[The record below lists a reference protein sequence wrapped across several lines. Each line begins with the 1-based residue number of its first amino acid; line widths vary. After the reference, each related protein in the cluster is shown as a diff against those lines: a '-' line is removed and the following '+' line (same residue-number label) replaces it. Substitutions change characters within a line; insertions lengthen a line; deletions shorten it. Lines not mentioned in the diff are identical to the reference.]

1 MYRIVVGGHLQKVGP
16 FFQDFEV
23 ICMSLRLI
31 FFNMLD
37 YISRHTLIL
46 EIQKKKKKIKELA
59 RLSVMLYHIIP
70 NILYVN

>member
-1 MYRIVVGGHLQKVGP
+1 MCVQHVHVMC
-16 FFQDFEV
+16 V
-23 ICMSLRLI
+23 CVRLI

-37 YISRHTLIL
+37 YISRRTLNL
-46 EIQKKKKKIKELA
+46 EIQKKTQKTKELA